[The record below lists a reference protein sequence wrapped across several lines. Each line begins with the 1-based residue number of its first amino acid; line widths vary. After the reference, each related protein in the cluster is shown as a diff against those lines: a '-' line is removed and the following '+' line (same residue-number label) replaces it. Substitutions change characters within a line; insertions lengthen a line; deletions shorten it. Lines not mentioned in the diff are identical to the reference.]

1 MDISKILKTI
11 QADGTGIT
19 KAQRQALT
27 SMFGEPW
34 KRSELLTGKTLQVVV
49 EGMDC
54 TAQD

>member
-11 QADGTGIT
+11 QAEGTGIT